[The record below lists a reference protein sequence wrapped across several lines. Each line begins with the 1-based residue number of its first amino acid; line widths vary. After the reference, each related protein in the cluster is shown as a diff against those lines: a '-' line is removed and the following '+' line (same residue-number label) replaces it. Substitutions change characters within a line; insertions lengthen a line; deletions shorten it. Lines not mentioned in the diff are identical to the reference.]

1 MIIMSMMKELSINSD
16 LVEQVRKEKHYLELC
31 KKFTLF
37 ELEQVVEF
45 NIVKRIKLI
54 EDNKTQLDGV
64 EISKNGL
71 EISILKFEIKK
82 INKAIAEI
90 KKESGKG
97 LAQTNLIA
105 MKIEGIIKQT
115 GLSKEQQNLIESI
128 ESSTSTLTTHPELT
142 LEQLEFAKSY
152 YNNIRDTLI
161 AEKNKPENSKYCS
174 LFDTKLHFIKTQIRT
189 INKSF
194 STGANKIYYPEKS
207 YKFLKQFYD
216 LAKLQLDSDS
226 FEKMKADALSVLH

>member
-1 MIIMSMMKELSINSD
+1 MIIMTTMKELSINSD

-105 MKIEGIIKQT
+105 MKIEGIIKQS

-128 ESSTSTLTTHPELT
+128 ESCTSTLTTHPELT

-207 YKFLKQFYD
+207 YKFLKQFYE

-226 FEKMKADALSVLH
+226 FEKIKTDALTELP

>member
-1 MIIMSMMKELSINSD
+1 MSMMKELSINSD

>member
-1 MIIMSMMKELSINSD
+1 MIIMTTMKELSINSD

-54 EDNKTQLDGV
+54 EDNKTQVDGV

-207 YKFLKQFYD
+207 YKFLKQFYE

-226 FEKMKADALSVLH
+226 FEKIKTDALTKLP

>member
-1 MIIMSMMKELSINSD
+1 MIIMTTMKELSINSD
-16 LVEQVRKEKHYLELC
+16 LVEQVRKERHYLELC
-31 KKFTLF
+31 KKFTLY

-45 NIVKRIKLI
+45 NMAKRIKLI

-64 EISKNGL
+64 VISKNGL

-82 INKAIAEI
+82 VNKAIAEI

-97 LAQTNLIA
+97 LAQTNLIILRIE
-105 MKIEGIIKQT
+105 KIGERLD
-115 GLSKEQQNLIESI
+115 LSKEQQNLIESV
-128 ESSTSTLTTHPELT
+128 ERCTSTLTTLPELT
-142 LEQLEFAKSY
+142 FKELKFAKSY
-152 YNNIRDTLI
+152 YNNIRDALI
-161 AEKNKPENSKYCS
+161 TERNKPENSKYC
-174 LFDTKLHFIKTQIRT
+174 LFFDTRLHFIKTQLHT

-207 YKFLKQFYD
+207 YKFMKQFYE

-226 FEKMKADALSVLH
+226 FEKMKAQALAELP

>member
-1 MIIMSMMKELSINSD
+1 MSMMKELSINSD

-105 MKIEGIIKQT
+105 MKIEGIGVQSE
-115 GLSKEQQNLIESI
+115 LSKEQQNLIESI